1 MKLMPNITR
10 PDVIFCFVWLL
21 VLAIYLPVPTLVTPP
36 IAAELGFVLA
46 FNILS
51 APLIYA
57 VIRKRVENRLGPKSD
72 VDGVH
77 LDAASL
83 DGIRRF
89 LRVCLVVWT
98 VIFVLNIVASGGL
111 PIIWYLRGDNKEYLD
126 YGIRT
131 VGGLGDMFRCF
142 GGVLCILLY
151 FATGKRTY
159 LWLWLAHFVPS
170 ILVMSRGNIAIFILQ
185 SMAAYLLMRRLN
197 LRQILL
203 GSGGLVAAAS
213 LFIIVGQLRGIQ
225 MNADDYAGVSNY
237 LGGMP
242 MGVYWAW
249 VYIASPLG
257 NVAYAVSL
265 HLQHDYVP
273 QYTLVYLLPS
283 FMRQAVFSG
292 QVYTPLTTE
301 ELNATS
307 IYSPLYMDFGA
318 GGAALFIAALMVLA
332 SYVHVMARRG
342 NLFYLTLYPALYA
355 ALGLSF
361 FHIFALTPGVIA
373 VPFLCSW
380 FRRYVAGNQRTKN
393 HDTALAVSA
402 QAST

>member
-1 MKLMPNITR
+1 MKLMPNVTR
-10 PDVIFCFVWLL
+10 PDVIFCLVWLL
-21 VLAIYLPVPTLVTPP
+21 VLAIYLPIPTLVTPP

-51 APLIYA
+51 APLIYT
-57 VIRKRVENRLGPKSD
+57 VIRKRVENRLGPKPD
-72 VDGVH
+72 LNDIH
-77 LDAASL
+77 LDAATL
-83 DGIRRF
+83 VGIRRF
-89 LRVCLVVWT
+89 LRVC
-98 VIFVLNIVASGGL
+98 IFVWIIIFILNIVASGGL
-111 PIIWYLRGDNKEYLD
+111 PIIWYLTGDSREYLD

-131 VGGLGDMFRCF
+131 IGGLGDMFRCF
-142 GGVLCILLY
+142 GGVLCIVLY
-151 FATGKRTY
+151 FATGRRAY

-185 SMAAYLLMRRLN
+185 SVAAYLLMRRLN
-197 LRQILL
+197 LRQIVL
-203 GSGGLVAAAS
+203 GSGGLAAAAS

-237 LGGMP
+237 LGGLP
-242 MGVYWAW
+242 MGVYWVW
-249 VYIASPLG
+249 VYVASPLG

-265 HLQHDYVP
+265 HLQHNYVP

-318 GGAALFIAALMVLA
+318 VGAMLGITLLIVLA

-342 NLFYLTLYPALYA
+342 SLFYLTLYPSLYA

-361 FHIFALTPGVIA
+361 FHIFALTPGVLA

-380 FRRYVAGNQRTKN
+380 FRRYVTKNQRAKD
-393 HDTALAVSA
+393 HSPSQAVPA
-402 QAST
+402 